1 MANAHGLRVPAHVK
15 IIDMAATSNSVFVPE
30 PAGGAQAPGNSQAS
44 SPTFS
49 PLYEQIKTLLMQGL
63 QSGEWKPGELIPSEI
78 ELAARFKVSQG
89 TVRKAVDELAAE
101 HLLVRRQGKG
111 TFVATHQ
118 EARVQYRFLRLRPD
132 SGTDVPP
139 ERRFLECKRV
149 RAPSDIARALELKS
163 GETAA
168 VVRRLLSFQ
177 GSPIVLDEIWLSGAQ
192 FKGLTAER
200 LAGYRGPMYGFFEA
214 EFGVRMIRAQE
225 RIKAVTAQG
234 EIATLL
240 AVAPGTPLLFVER
253 LSLTYADKPV
263 EVRRG
268 WYRTDQHHYLS
279 ELI

>member
-1 MANAHGLRVPAHVK
+1 MPAHVK

>member
-1 MANAHGLRVPAHVK
+1 MAVTPAANDLEH
-15 IIDMAATSNSVFVPE
+15 SP
-30 PAGGAQAPGNSQAS
+30 PQGGA
-44 SPTFS
+44 PTFS

-132 SGTDVPP
+132 SGTQAPP
-139 ERRFLECKRV
+139 ERCVLDCRRL
-149 RAPSDIARALELKS
+149 RAPADISRQLELKA

-168 VVRRLLSFQ
+168 VVRRLLSFE
-177 GSPIVLDEIWLSGAQ
+177 GTPIVLDEIWLPGAQ

-200 LAGYRGPMYGFFEA
+200 LAGYKGPMYGFFES

-225 RIKAVTAQG
+225 RLKAVAAEGETAQ
-234 EIATLL
+234 LL
-240 AVAPGTPLLFVER
+240 EVPVGTPLLLVER

-263 EVRRG
+263 ELRRG
-268 WYRTDQHHYLS
+268 WYRTDQHHYLN

>member
-1 MANAHGLRVPAHVK
+1 
-15 IIDMAATSNSVFVPE
+15 MAANSSVAESVE
-30 PAGGAQAPGNSQAS
+30 APAGAGA
-44 SPTFS
+44 PTFS

-132 SGTDVPP
+132 SGTQAPP
-139 ERRFLECKRV
+139 ESRVLDCKRL
-149 RAPSDIARALELKS
+149 RAPSDIARQLELKA

-168 VVRRLLSFQ
+168 VVRRLLSFE
-177 GSPIVLDEIWLSGAQ
+177 GTPIVLDEIWLPGVQ
-192 FKGLTAER
+192 FKGLTADR
-200 LAGYRGPMYGFFEA
+200 LTDYKGPMYAFFEA

-225 RIKAVTAQG
+225 RIKAVTAEG
-234 EIATLL
+234 DIARLL
-240 AVAPGTPLLFVER
+240 AVKPGTPLLFVER

-263 EVRRG
+263 EIRRG
-268 WYRTDQHHYLS
+268 WYRTDQHHYLN

>member
-1 MANAHGLRVPAHVK
+1 
-15 IIDMAATSNSVFVPE
+15 MAATPSSLLMPPAAP
-30 PAGGAQAPGNSQAS
+30 PAGSAPAASQAALPAA

-63 QSGEWKPGELIPSEI
+63 QTGEWKPGELIPSEI

-139 ERRFLECKRV
+139 QRQVLEVNRL

-168 VVRRLLSFQ
+168 LIRRLLSFE
-177 GSPIVLDEIWLSGAQ
+177 GAPIVLDEMWLSGAQ

-200 LAGYRGPMYGFFEA
+200 LSGYRGPMYGFFET

-234 EIATLL
+234 DSAGLL
-240 AVAPGTPLLFVER
+240 QVEEGTPLLFVER

-263 EVRRG
+263 ELRRG
-268 WYRTDQHHYLS
+268 WYRTDAHHYLS

>member
-1 MANAHGLRVPAHVK
+1 MKLFCGHRAWTACAAACDNP
-15 IIDMAATSNSVFVPE
+15 IMAANPNLMISTDPTGS
-30 PAGGAQAPGNSQAS
+30 AAPGN

-149 RAPSDIARALELKS
+149 RAPSDVARALELKS
-163 GETAA
+163 GEAAA

-200 LAGYRGPMYGFFEA
+200 LAGYRGPMYGFFES

-225 RIKAVTAQG
+225 RIKAVTAEG
-234 EIATLL
+234 ETASLL
-240 AVAPGTPLLFVER
+240 AVALGTPLLFVER

-263 EVRRG
+263 ELRRG